1 MITRNVRDVMKNNL
15 KYGDHADNQLTDD
28 YTWSAIA
35 SHQQFPSLRV
45 GLRSL
50 SGRPEDV
57 M

>member
-1 MITRNVRDVMKNNL
+1 MITRNVRDGMKNNL
-15 KYGDHADNQLTDD
+15 KYGDNADNQLTDD